1 MSNYRRVY
9 VPGGLYFFTVK
20 TFRNQHF
27 LTDDDVRA
35 ALREGIELTRLSKPF
50 DIVAWV
56 LLPNHLHCIW
66 RLPPDDAD
74 FSARWSIIKRTV
86 TQCCGERL
94 NRPEW
99 LTARRRQRQQGT
111 LWQHRF
117 WDHLIRDEDDFNR
130 HMDYI
135 LWNPVKHGFAAK
147 VADWPYS
154 SFHRLVRSGW
164 YAENWGGNIAFNDS
178 DEFGE

>member
-1 MSNYRRVY
+1 MPNYRRVY

-35 ALREGIELTRLSKPF
+35 ALREGIQFTRQSKPF

-66 RLPPDDAD
+66 RLPPGDAD
-74 FSARWSIIKRTV
+74 FAARWSIIKRTV
-86 TQCCGERL
+86 TQDCSSRL

-99 LTARRRQRQQGT
+99 LTARRRKRQQGT
-111 LWQHRF
+111 LWQHRY

-135 LWNPVKHGFAAK
+135 HWNPVKHGFAVN
-147 VADWPYS
+147 VAD
-154 SFHRLVRSGW
+154 
-164 YAENWGGNIAFNDS
+164 
-178 DEFGE
+178 